1 MVSTPVRVP
10 RTRPCARDLTRPF
23 FVSNLLAA
31 PGWVR
36 AGASGGAHLGKAG
49 AAGLG
54 GAAWPRSTSSGA
66 WWAARTLRSRRSSAS
81 GSSSPTMAA
90 PTTSGARPA
99 VALQAQ
105 LHRRLQCGR
114 AGAVRPPRRSAR
126 RRRAAR
132 GGWAACSR
140 CAPRSR
146 ARGDLTCRKRVCR
159 WMMLEGSASGQ
170 TQVDVNTNADISVW
184 ATPILASRPPTAQVR
199 TCSNPYCPH
208 PRPCNYGP
216 VASTTWHPARALS
229 VAMYDTYTNMQG
241 SKSRRSPQPGSNA
254 DTIPPLSSTFL
265 SSRPSTSEGPRSPS
279 PPARENGA
287 KLDGIHGR
295 IALAMTEG
303 RIDTDKSDVRSFLAQ
318 EIVANSQ
325 TVSMTEAVET
335 RIVTSCVSTDM
346 LIAPRP
352 AKSAGYECICARELV
367 GKIVCV
373 VFALNVYVLTQPGG
387 YRQQKGAR
395 RGVSNSRST
404 VNRSPM
410 RSLPTYR

>member
-1 MVSTPVRVP
+1 MTHR
-10 RTRPCARDLTRPF
+10 
-23 FVSNLLAA
+23 
-31 PGWVR
+31 
-36 AGASGGAHLGKAG
+36 
-49 AAGLG
+49 
-54 GAAWPRSTSSGA
+54 
-66 WWAARTLRSRRSSAS
+66 RSRYSHVVRMYICASMSAHICMYLCTCIFLRLCLSAHVRSS
-81 GSSSPTMAA
+81 
-90 PTTSGARPA
+90 
-99 VALQAQ
+99 
-105 LHRRLQCGR
+105 
-114 AGAVRPPRRSAR
+114 
-126 RRRAAR
+126 
-132 GGWAACSR
+132 
-140 CAPRSR
+140 
-146 ARGDLTCRKRVCR
+146 
-159 WMMLEGSASGQ
+159 
-170 TQVDVNTNADISVW
+170 NTNTSTNKDTNTNSNTNTHKHKHKHRKLV
-184 ATPILASRPPTAQVR
+184 PPSPLMPLASRPPTAQVR

-325 TVSMTEAVET
+325 TVSRTEAVET